1 MKLYRPSDG
10 MPHGDSR
17 LKAGSIWLLAS
28 AFLSKIISCRNKE
41 KTRLELDACLPV
53 FGHSVPSADCNNS
66 YEQEKVKKFF
76 ATSKRFK
83 TATFTFKARPV
94 LDHSLCS
101 KQIRT

>member
-17 LKAGSIWLLAS
+17 FKAGSTWLLAS
-28 AFLSKIISCRNKE
+28 TFLSKIISCRNKE
-41 KTRLELDACLPV
+41 RTRLELDAC
-53 FGHSVPSADCNNS
+53 FGHSVPSADCSNS
-66 YEQEKVKKFF
+66 YEQEKVKKSF
-76 ATSKRFK
+76 ATNKRPK